1 MPARR
6 ATVNRRPSAAKARA
20 LELLGQ
26 GLSERDVVAQLG
38 REGIKVSKGSV
49 GNWKA
54 SAPAAKTPPKAP
66 APGARKVSGKASAPP
81 EVPAKPADEW
91 ELPGVDLVHLPAE
104 LLERLGKKLAAKIGE
119 TLVASLVDHDLLG
132 ALIRDH
138 ERVCKALV
146 QARPATVQD
155 PEKDPA
161 NLEQAAVAIGHV
173 KRMIE
178 DVRKRRAAA
187 AAPAAT

>member
-1 MPARR
+1 MVASR
-6 ATVNRRPSAAKARA
+6 ATVNRRPTAAKARA

-26 GLSERDVVAQLG
+26 GLSERDVVAKLG
-38 REGIKVSKGSV
+38 AEGIKVSKGSV

-54 SAPAAKTPPKAP
+54 ANAPPRSKVAAATEPPKTSRGPTP
-66 APGARKVSGKASAPP
+66 ADDPP
-81 EVPAKPADEW
+81 PAPADEW

-119 TLVASLVDHDLLG
+119 TLAAPLVDHDLLG

-146 QARPATVQD
+146 MARPPTAQD

-178 DVRKRRAAA
+178 DVRKRRALAVAA
-187 AAPAAT
+187 